1 MVVNIGD
8 TRKIIYKYIK
18 EGGYKM
24 IRKVLFTLLLSLLL
38 LIPNMVDA
46 AGFRGGSSSRSSGSF
61 SSHGSSYSGS
71 SHGSSYSGSSA
82 RRSSSSSS
90 STKSSTSKSSSFS
103 GGSSTKGSTSKSSSF
118 SGGSSTKSSSH
129 SPGGTSTKSTTN
141 SYQRSG
147 SFSGRTSTVT
157 GKVYSGNT
165 TKGYYRGRPV
175 SVHHYYHAGYSPF
188 GWFGYYHGFTMG
200 MFMGSMFHPWGA
212 TYYSGGHYTNY
223 GPSPLAW
230 IIDVILLILVI
241 YLLYAF
247 VRRKKSGKTIYTRRF

>member
-1 MVVNIGD
+1 
-8 TRKIIYKYIK
+8 
-18 EGGYKM
+18 M
-24 IRKVLFTLLLSLLL
+24 IRKVFFMLLLSLLL

-71 SHGSSYSGSSA
+71 SHGSSFSGSST
-82 RRSSSSSS
+82 RRSSPSSS
-90 STKSSTSKSSSFS
+90 STRSS
-103 GGSSTKGSTSKSSSF
+103 GSF

-129 SPGGTSTKSTTN
+129 SSGGTSTKSTTN

-165 TKGYYRGRPV
+165 TKGYYRGHPV

-230 IIDVILLILVI
+230 IMDVILLILVI

>member
-1 MVVNIGD
+1 
-8 TRKIIYKYIK
+8 
-18 EGGYKM
+18 M
-24 IRKVLFTLLLSLLL
+24 IRKVFFTLLLSLLL

-46 AGFRGGSSSRSSGSF
+46 AGFRGGSSSRSHGSF

-71 SHGSSYSGSSA
+71 SHGSSYSGSST

-90 STKSSTSKSSSFS
+90 STRSS
-103 GGSSTKGSTSKSSSF
+103 GSKSSSF

-129 SPGGTSTKSTTN
+129 SSGGTSTKSTTN
-141 SYQRSG
+141 RYQRSG
-147 SFSGRTSTVT
+147 SFSGRTSTVS

-165 TKGYYRGRPV
+165 TKGYYRGHPV

-212 TYYSGGHYTNY
+212 TYYTGGHYTNY
-223 GPSPLAW
+223 GPSPIAW
-230 IIDVILLILVI
+230 IIDLIIVIVVI
-241 YLLYAF
+241 YLLYAL
-247 VRRKKSGKTIYTRRF
+247 VRRNKSGRTVYTRRF

>member
-1 MVVNIGD
+1 
-8 TRKIIYKYIK
+8 
-18 EGGYKM
+18 M
-24 IRKVLFTLLLSLLL
+24 IRKVFFMLLLSLLL

-71 SHGSSYSGSSA
+71 SHGSSFSGSST
-82 RRSSSSSS
+82 RRFSPSSS
-90 STKSSTSKSSSFS
+90 STRSS
-103 GGSSTKGSTSKSSSF
+103 GSKSSSF

-129 SPGGTSTKSTTN
+129 SSGGTSTKSTTN

-157 GKVYSGNT
+157 GKVYSGKT
-165 TKGYYRGRPV
+165 TKGYYRGHTV
-175 SVHHYYHAGYSPF
+175 NVHHYYHAGYSPF

-230 IIDVILLILVI
+230 IMDVILLILVI

>member
-1 MVVNIGD
+1 
-8 TRKIIYKYIK
+8 
-18 EGGYKM
+18 M
-24 IRKVLFTLLLSLLL
+24 IRKVFFTLLLSLLL

-71 SHGSSYSGSSA
+71 SHGSSYSGSST
-82 RRSSSSSS
+82 RRSSSSSSSTRSSGSKSSSFSGGS

-103 GGSSTKGSTSKSSSF
+103 GGSSTK
-118 SGGSSTKSSSH
+118 SSSH
-129 SPGGTSTKSTTN
+129 SSGGTSTKSTTN

-165 TKGYYRGRPV
+165 TKGYYRGHPV

-212 TYYSGGHYTNY
+212 TYYTGGHYTNY

-230 IIDVILLILVI
+230 IIDLIIVIVVI
-241 YLLYAF
+241 YLLYAL
-247 VRRKKSGKTIYTRRF
+247 VRRSKSGRTVYTRRF